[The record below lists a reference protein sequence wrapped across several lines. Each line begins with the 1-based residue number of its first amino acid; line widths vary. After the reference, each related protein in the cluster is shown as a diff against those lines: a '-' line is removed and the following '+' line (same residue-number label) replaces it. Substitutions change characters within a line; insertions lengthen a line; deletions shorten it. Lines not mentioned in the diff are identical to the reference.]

1 MRFSVNP
8 TRIELLRLKKR
19 LILAQRGYRLLK
31 EKEEELMRIFLA
43 LIEEIK
49 NLRKQVEEEVIKAQR
64 VYLSLSSIFSE
75 EFIEGALKNLPI
87 SLNYKSEEKNIFNL
101 TFPQLS
107 VDIEKK
113 VHPFFAD
120 IRTPLLMDEL
130 VKRYIEVFPKLL
142 EIANKELILE
152 ALAKEIESVRRRVNA
167 LEYILIPEI
176 TTSIG
181 FIESKLEEIARS
193 HIVRIM
199 KIKEI
204 IRAH

>member
-101 TFPQLS
+101 TFPQLN